1 MSTTIEA
8 LTGGFSEPVH
18 HAQSVFR
25 MMMECLSRPGTI
37 QSILPEIEPPKPM
50 GAAAGA
56 MALTLLDH
64 DTPVWLTQGLAKSAA
79 ADWIAFHTGAPITR
93 EKSEARFAF
102 AESGAS
108 FASFGL
114 FALGSQE
121 YPDRSTTI
129 ILEVAGLDKGPALTL
144 SGPGIR
150 DSATIAPLD
159 LTDGDSIARLASAI
173 AERWQQLDM
182 LVLNA
187 AMLGTLTPVAAIDGK
202 EFNKLLTL
210 NLIAQQALI
219 ANFDPLLRRA
229 PNGCLIALSSSV
241 AREPRAYWGAYAATK
256 AALETLITS
265 YGAEMRNISTV
276 RTAILDPGGTRT
288 QMRAR
293 AYPGEDPQS
302 IKDPAAVGEFVAGL
316 MVEGFDS
323 TAFHALPKVMEK
335 A

>member
-1 MSTTIEA
+1 MDWKINFPCSPNELSDTMHIQSEELAGQVALVTGASRGIGEAIAEA
-8 LTGGFSEPVH
+8 LAARGAHVVITARTAGGLEELEDRIH
-18 HAQSVFR
+18 
-25 MMMECLSRPGTI
+25 
-37 QSILPEIEPPKPM
+37 
-50 GAAAGA
+50 AAG
-56 MALTLLDH
+56 
-64 DTPVWLTQGLAKSAA
+64 G
-79 ADWIAFHTGAPITR
+79 
-93 EKSEARFAF
+93 
-102 AESGAS
+102 
-108 FASFGL
+108 
-114 FALGSQE
+114 
-121 YPDRSTTI
+121 
-129 ILEVAGLDKGPALTL
+129 
-144 SGPGIR
+144 
-150 DSATIAPLD
+150 SATIAPLD
-159 LTDGDSIARLASAI
+159 LTDGDSIARLASAM
-173 AERWQQLDM
+173 AERWQKLDM

-187 AMLGTLTPVAAIDGK
+187 AMLGTLTPVGAIDGK

-229 PNGCLIALSSSV
+229 ASGRVLALSSSV

-302 IKDPAAVGEFVAGL
+302 IKDPAAVGAFVARL
-316 MVEGFDS
+316 MIDGFDS
-323 TAFHALPKVMEK
+323 TAFHALPKVMAE